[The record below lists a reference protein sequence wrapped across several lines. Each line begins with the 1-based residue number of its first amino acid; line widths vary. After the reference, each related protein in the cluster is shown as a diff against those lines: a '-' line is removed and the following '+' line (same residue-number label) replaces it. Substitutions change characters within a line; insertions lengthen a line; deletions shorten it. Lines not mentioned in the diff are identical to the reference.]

1 MAKVY
6 ENVLDLIGDTPLLK
20 LGALPGPECADVYA
34 KLEFFNPGFSVKD
47 RTCLGMVEAAEAAG
61 TLKPGATIVEPTAGN
76 TGVGLALIGVQKGY
90 QVICVMPEKFR
101 GEKSILIQALGGK
114 VEWVP
119 TEAGIAR
126 AIERVGEILAEDPNA
141 VTMAQFTNPA
151 NWGIHES
158 TTGPEIFEQLDGK
171 VDAIV
176 AGAGTGGTFT
186 GIARFMK
193 EKSPDT
199 LRVLVQPEG
208 SVFDGGE
215 AKPYRVE
222 GIGGSFVPDTLHL
235 DLANRIETIPDRE
248 IFATVRELA
257 RKEGMLVGGSSGAI
271 CAAALR
277 VAKDLGPG
285 KRVACIFPD
294 AAERYMS
301 KFQFG
306 EDEV

>member
-20 LGALPGPECADVYA
+20 LGSLPGPESADIYA
-34 KLEFFNPGFSVKD
+34 KLEFFNPGFSIKD

-90 QVICVMPEKFR
+90 KVVCVMPEKFQ
-101 GEKSILIQALGGK
+101 GEKSILIEALGGR
-114 VEWVP
+114 VEFVP
-119 TEAGIAR
+119 TEAGMTR
-126 AIERVGEILAEDPNA
+126 AIERVQEIIEETPGA
-141 VTMAQFTNPA
+141 VTMAQFSNPA
-151 NWGIHES
+151 NWEIHER
-158 TTGPEIFEQLDGK
+158 TTGPEIYDQLEGK
-171 VDAIV
+171 VDAFV

-186 GIARFMK
+186 GIARYL
-193 EKSPDT
+193 KSRNPDT
-199 LRVLVQPEG
+199 LAVLVQPEG

-222 GIGGSFVPDTLHL
+222 GIGGSFIPETLHM
-235 DLANRIETIPDRE
+235 DLADRIETIPDRE
-248 IFATVRELA
+248 IFSTVRDLA

-271 CAAALR
+271 CAAAIR

-285 KRVACIFPD
+285 KRVVCVFPD

-301 KFQFG
+301 KFRFG
-306 EDEV
+306 EDEI

>member
-20 LGALPGPECADVYA
+20 LGNIAGPGCADIYA
-34 KLEFFNPGFSVKD
+34 KLEFFNPGFSIKD
-47 RTCLGMVEAAEAAG
+47 RTCLGMVEAAEADG

-90 QVICVMPEKFR
+90 QVICVMPEKFK

-114 VEWVP
+114 VEFVP
-119 TEAGIAR
+119 TEAGMSR
-126 AIERVGEILAEDPNA
+126 AIERVGEILEEVPNS
-141 VTMAQFTNPA
+141 VTMAQFSNPA
-151 NWGIHES
+151 NWKIHEE
-158 TTGPEIFEQLDGK
+158 TTGPEIYEQLGGK
-171 VDAIV
+171 VGAIIS
-176 AGAGTGGTFT
+176 GAGTGGTFT

-208 SVFDGGE
+208 SVFDGGDP
-215 AKPYRVE
+215 KPYRVE
-222 GIGGSFVPDTLHL
+222 GIGGSFVPETLHL
-235 DLANRIETIPDRE
+235 DLATSIETIPDRE
-248 IFATVRELA
+248 IFQTVRDLA
-257 RKEGMLVGGSSGAI
+257 RKEGMLVGGSSGAM
-271 CAAALR
+271 CAAAIR

-285 KRVACIFPD
+285 KNVVCIFPD